1 MSIENRREALEGI
14 GIGDYRS
21 SGTLSQSGKVVFL
34 TGVTLSMDI
43 NDQVVKVTT
52 TSDAD
57 NTAITLPSVRAAVGR
72 IYSIYFDTL
81 GDDESVVISDLGDD
95 AGLSDITLDAA
106 DEYSILYS
114 DGYRWYEIASNHS

>member
-1 MSIENRREALEGI
+1 MSIESKQNALEGI

-34 TGVTLSMDI
+34 AATTLTMDI
-43 NDQVVKVTT
+43 NDQVVRVTT

-57 NTAITLPSVRAAVGR
+57 NTAITLPSVREAAGR
-72 IYSIYFDTL
+72 IYSIYFVTR
-81 GDDESVVISDLGDD
+81 GDDESVVISDKGDD

-114 DGYRWYEIASNHS
+114 DGYAWYEIASSHT